1 MSGTKLHR
9 MAPWLLAVVVVWPTA
24 RPAGAVGVGQDAPEI
39 SAKNWIHSEPLALKN
54 LKDKVVVVSFWL
66 SSNSDCRRSIPVLK
80 RLHRAH
86 SSRGLVVIGL
96 SNESTSTVRAYVKQ
110 TGMNYAVGANSTSA
124 AAYGVRSTPYAYVVK
139 QGQVVWAGNPLSGLE
154 DAVSQAL
161 PADEK
166 EWEHPNVAVFVNDD
180 IKITMEEFQAQL
192 NMRQIE
198 SGKPVDK
205 NLKQSVI
212 YGLASQKMIE
222 RALETKRVKIAEQ
235 EIDAFYEQI
244 RKEAKA
250 SGQMPQGQTF
260 VQALQQLGMTVK
272 RVRQNI
278 RIGIGLEK
286 LAAGGVDAAA
296 VKEAFQRDAAKYQ
309 HVRARH
315 ILIRTRGLD
324 QEQKAEARRKIAAIL
339 KRVKRGE
346 DFATL
351 AGNFS
356 TCPSKA
362 RGGDLGLIRRGRRV
376 PAAFEKAAFVLKP
389 GETSKIVETRH
400 GLHIIQT
407 TERSL
412 TFDKLE
418 DEIHRQLVGRKISRY
433 MRTLMKNVTINANP
447 EL

>member
-1 MSGTKLHR
+1 MFGTKLR
-9 MAPWLLAVVVVWPTA
+9 IMAPWLLAVVVVWPTA

-39 SAKNWIHSEPLALKN
+39 SAKNWINSEPLALKN

-80 RLHRAH
+80 RLHHAH

-139 QGQVVWAGNPLSGLE
+139 QGQVIWAGNPRSGLE

-166 EWEHPNVAVFVNDD
+166 EWDHPEVAAFINDD
-180 IKITMEEFQAQL
+180 IKITTEEFQVQID
-192 NMRQIE
+192 MRQKA
-198 SGKPVDK
+198 SSRPVNK
-205 NLKQSVI
+205 SVKQSVL
-212 YGLASQKMIE
+212 YGLATQKIVE
-222 RALETKRVKIAEQ
+222 QALETKRVKIAEQ
-235 EIDAFYEQI
+235 DIDTFYEQV
-244 RKEAKA
+244 RKEAEA
-250 SGQMPQGQTF
+250 GGQLPKGLTF
-260 VQALQQLGMTVK
+260 EQALQQFGVTIK
-272 RVRQNI
+272 RVRNDIRI
-278 RIGIGLEK
+278 RIGLERI
-286 LAAGGVDAAA
+286 AAGDVNAAA

-315 ILIRTRGLD
+315 ILIRTKGLD
-324 QEQKAEARRKIAAIL
+324 KEQKAEARRKIAAIL

-351 AGNFS
+351 AGNYS
-356 TCPSKA
+356 ACSSKT
-362 RGGDLGLIRRGRRV
+362 RGGDLGLLRRGRRV
-376 PAAFEKAAFVLKP
+376 PAFEKAAFALKP
-389 GETSKIVETRH
+389 GETSEIVGTRQ
-400 GLHIIQT
+400 GFHIIQT

-412 TFDKLE
+412 TYEKLK
-418 DEIHRQLVGRKISRY
+418 DEIRRQLVGKKISRY
-433 MRTLMKNVTINANP
+433 MRALMKDVVINANP
-447 EL
+447 NL

>member
-1 MSGTKLHR
+1 

-24 RPAGAVGVGQDAPEI
+24 RPAGAVGVGQAAPEI
-39 SAKNWIHSEPLALKN
+39 SAKNWINSEEPLALKN

-66 SSNSDCRRSIPVLK
+66 SSNPDCRRSIPVLK
-80 RLHRAH
+80 RLHHAH
-86 SSRGLVVIGL
+86 GSRGLVVIGL

-139 QGQVVWAGNPLSGLE
+139 QGQVIWAGNPLSGLGA
-154 DAVSQAL
+154 AVSQAL
-161 PADEK
+161 TTDVK
-166 EWEHPNVAVFVNDD
+166 WEHPNVAVFVNDD

-198 SGKPVDK
+198 SGRPVDK

-212 YGLASQKMIE
+212 YGLASQKMVE
-222 RALETKRVKIAEQ
+222 RALETKRVKTTEQ
-235 EIDAFYEQI
+235 EIDAFYGQI

-286 LAAGGVDAAA
+286 LAAVGVDAAA

-315 ILIRTRGLD
+315 ILIRTQGLD
-324 QEQKAEARRKIAAIL
+324 QEQKAEARRKIAVIL

-356 TCPSKA
+356 ACPSKA

-376 PAAFEKAAFVLKP
+376 PAAFEKAAFALKL

-412 TFDKLE
+412 TFDKLK
-418 DEIHRQLVGRKISRY
+418 DEVRRQLVGKKISLY
-433 MRTLMKNVTINANP
+433 MRVLMKNVTINANP